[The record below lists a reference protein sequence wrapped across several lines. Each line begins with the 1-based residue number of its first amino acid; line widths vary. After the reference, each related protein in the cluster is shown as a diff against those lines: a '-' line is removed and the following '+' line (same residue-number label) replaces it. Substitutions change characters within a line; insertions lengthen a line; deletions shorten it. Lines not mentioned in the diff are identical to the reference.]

1 MRRSGQSYAFV
12 NPYKYISIEG
22 NIGAGKTS
30 LSKLLAEELGAK
42 LILEEFAEN
51 TFLPKFY
58 ENPER
63 YAFPV
68 ELSFL
73 SERFSQLKRELNTTD
88 LFAPN
93 IISDYFISKCQIFA
107 KNNLNKDEYD
117 LFLKMYEI
125 VEASC
130 PKPDLMVYLY
140 LDVEDLQYNIRKR
153 GRSYE
158 QSISDEYL
166 QNIQN
171 QYLEYIRQHENLRVL
186 MIHTKGLDFVA
197 NQEDYNTLRDII
209 LQPRATGVHRIQLL
223 TSEHEGE

>member
-1 MRRSGQSYAFV
+1 V
-12 NPYKYISIEG
+12 NPYKYISVEG

-30 LSKLLAEELGAK
+30 LTKMLAEELGAK
-42 LILEEFAEN
+42 LVLEEFAEN

-107 KNNLNKDEYD
+107 KNNLSKDEYD
-117 LFLKMYEI
+117 LFMKMYEI

-158 QSISDEYL
+158 QSITDDYL

-171 QYLEYIRQHENLRVL
+171 QYLEYIRQHEDMRVL
-186 MIHTKGLDFVA
+186 MIYTKGLDFVA
-197 NQEDYNTLRDII
+197 NPDDYRLLRDLI
-209 LQPRATGVHRIQLL
+209 LQPRESGVYRLQPLV
-223 TSEHEGE
+223 G

>member
-1 MRRSGQSYAFV
+1 M

-30 LSKLLAEELGAK
+30 LSKLLAEDLGAK
-42 LILEEFAEN
+42 LVLEEFTEN

-73 SERFSQLKRELNTTD
+73 SERFSQLKRELNTAD
-88 LFAPN
+88 LFSPN

-107 KNNLNKDEYD
+107 KNNLSKDEYD
-117 LFLKMYEI
+117 LFMKMYEI
-125 VEASC
+125 VEATC

-140 LDVEDLQYNIRKR
+140 LDVEDLHYNIRKR

-158 QSISDEYL
+158 QGITNEYL
-166 QNIQN
+166 LNIQN
-171 QYLEYIRQHENLRVL
+171 QYLEYIRQHEDMRVL
-186 MIHTKGLDFVA
+186 MIYTKDLDFVA
-197 NQEDYNTLRDII
+197 NPTDYEMLRDLI
-209 LQPRATGVHRIQLL
+209 LQPRDSGVYRVQPLL
-223 TSEHEGE
+223 G

>member
-1 MRRSGQSYAFV
+1 M

-30 LSKLLAEELGAK
+30 LSKLLAEDLGSK
-42 LILEEFAEN
+42 LVLEEFTEN

-73 SERFSQLKRELNTTD
+73 SERFSQLKRELNTAD
-88 LFAPN
+88 LFSPN

-107 KNNLNKDEYD
+107 KNNLSKDEYD
-117 LFLKMYEI
+117 LFMKMYEI
-125 VEASC
+125 VKATC

-140 LDVEDLQYNIRKR
+140 LDVEDLHYNIRKR

-158 QSISDEYL
+158 QRITDEYL
-166 QNIQN
+166 VNIQN
-171 QYLEYIRQHENLRVL
+171 QYLEYIRQHEDMRVL
-186 MIHTKGLDFVA
+186 MIYTKGLDFVT
-197 NQEDYNTLRDII
+197 NTSHYEMLRDLI
-209 LQPRATGVHRIQLL
+209 LQPRESGVYRVQPLL
-223 TSEHEGE
+223 G

>member
-1 MRRSGQSYAFV
+1 V
-12 NPYKYISIEG
+12 NPYKYISVEG

-30 LSKLLAEELGAK
+30 LTKMLAEELGAK
-42 LILEEFAEN
+42 LVLEEFAEN

-107 KNNLNKDEYD
+107 KNNLSKDEYD
-117 LFLKMYEI
+117 LFMKMYEI

-158 QSISDEYL
+158 QSITDDYL

-171 QYLEYIRQHENLRVL
+171 QYLEYIRQHEDMRVL
-186 MIHTKGLDFVA
+186 MIYTKGLDFVA
-197 NQEDYNTLRDII
+197 NPSDYQLIRDII
-209 LQPRATGVHRIQLL
+209 LQPRESGVYRLQPLVV
-223 TSEHEGE
+223 

>member
-1 MRRSGQSYAFV
+1 V

-30 LSKLLAEELGAK
+30 LSKMLAEEIGAK
-42 LILEEFAEN
+42 LVLEEFAEN

-88 LFAPN
+88 LFSPN

-107 KNNLNKDEYD
+107 KNNLSKDEYD
-117 LFLKMYEI
+117 LFMKMYEI

-130 PKPDLMVYLY
+130 PRPDLMVYLY

-153 GRSYE
+153 GRAYE
-158 QSISDEYL
+158 QSITDDYL

-171 QYLEYIRQHENLRVL
+171 QYLEYIRQHEDMRVL
-186 MIHTKGLDFVA
+186 IIYTKGLDFVA
-197 NQEDYNTLRDII
+197 NPVDYQLLRDII
-209 LQPRATGVHRIQLL
+209 LQPRESGVYRLQPLV
-223 TSEHEGE
+223 G

>member
-1 MRRSGQSYAFV
+1 M

-30 LSKLLAEELGAK
+30 LSKLLAEDLGAK
-42 LILEEFAEN
+42 LVLEEFTEN

-73 SERFSQLKRELNTTD
+73 SERFSQLKRELNTAD
-88 LFAPN
+88 LFSPN

-107 KNNLNKDEYD
+107 KNNLSKDEYD
-117 LFLKMYEI
+117 LFMKMYEI
-125 VEASC
+125 VEATC

-140 LDVEDLQYNIRKR
+140 LDVEDLHDNIRKR

-158 QSISDEYL
+158 QSITDEYL
-166 QNIQN
+166 VNIQS
-171 QYLEYIRQHENLRVL
+171 QYLEYIRQHEDMRVL
-186 MIHTKGLDFVA
+186 MIYTKGLDFVA
-197 NQEDYNTLRDII
+197 NTSDYEMLRDLI
-209 LQPRATGVHRIQLL
+209 LQPRDSGVYRVQPLL
-223 TSEHEGE
+223 G

>member
-1 MRRSGQSYAFV
+1 V

-30 LSKLLAEELGAK
+30 LSKLLAEDLGSK
-42 LILEEFAEN
+42 LVLEEFTEN

-73 SERFSQLKRELNTTD
+73 SERFSQLKRELNTAD
-88 LFAPN
+88 LFSPN

-107 KNNLNKDEYD
+107 KNNLSKDEYD
-117 LFLKMYEI
+117 LFMKMYEI
-125 VEASC
+125 VEATC

-140 LDVEDLQYNIRKR
+140 LDVEDLHYNIRKR

-158 QSISDEYL
+158 QRITDEYL
-166 QNIQN
+166 VNIQN
-171 QYLEYIRQHENLRVL
+171 QYLEYIRQHEDMRVL
-186 MIHTKGLDFVA
+186 MIYTKGLDFVT
-197 NQEDYNTLRDII
+197 NTSHYEMLRDLI
-209 LQPRATGVHRIQLL
+209 LQPRESGVYRVQPLL
-223 TSEHEGE
+223 G

>member
-1 MRRSGQSYAFV
+1 V

-30 LSKLLAEELGAK
+30 LSKLLAEDLGSK
-42 LILEEFAEN
+42 LVLEEFTEN

-73 SERFSQLKRELNTTD
+73 SERFSQLKRELNTAD
-88 LFAPN
+88 LFSPN

-107 KNNLNKDEYD
+107 KNNLSKDEYD
-117 LFLKMYEI
+117 LFMKMYEI
-125 VEASC
+125 VEATC

-140 LDVEDLQYNIRKR
+140 LDVEDLHYNIRKR

-158 QSISDEYL
+158 QGITNEYL
-166 QNIQN
+166 LNIQN
-171 QYLEYIRQHENLRVL
+171 QYLEYIRQHEDMRVL
-186 MIHTKGLDFVA
+186 MIYTKGLDFVT
-197 NQEDYNTLRDII
+197 NTSHYEMLRDLI
-209 LQPRATGVHRIQLL
+209 LQPRESGVYRVQPLL
-223 TSEHEGE
+223 G

>member
-1 MRRSGQSYAFV
+1 M

-30 LSKLLAEELGAK
+30 LSKMLAEEIGAK
-42 LILEEFAEN
+42 LVLEEFAEN

-88 LFAPN
+88 LFSPN

-107 KNNLNKDEYD
+107 KNNLSKDEYD
-117 LFLKMYEI
+117 LFMKMYEI

-130 PKPDLMVYLY
+130 PRPDLMVYLY

-153 GRSYE
+153 GRAYE
-158 QSISDEYL
+158 QSITDDYL

-171 QYLEYIRQHENLRVL
+171 QYLEYIRQHEDMRVL
-186 MIHTKGLDFVA
+186 IIYTKGLDFVA
-197 NQEDYNTLRDII
+197 NPVDYQLLRDII
-209 LQPRATGVHRIQLL
+209 LQPRESGVYRLQPLV
-223 TSEHEGE
+223 G

>member
-1 MRRSGQSYAFV
+1 M

-30 LSKLLAEELGAK
+30 LSKLLAEDLGSK
-42 LILEEFAEN
+42 LVLEEFTEN

-73 SERFSQLKRELNTTD
+73 SERFSQLKRELNTAD
-88 LFAPN
+88 LFSPN

-107 KNNLNKDEYD
+107 KNNLSKDEYD
-117 LFLKMYEI
+117 LFMKMYEI
-125 VEASC
+125 VEATC

-140 LDVEDLQYNIRKR
+140 LDVEDLHYNIRKR

-158 QSISDEYL
+158 QSITDEYL
-166 QNIQN
+166 VSIQN
-171 QYLEYIRQHENLRVL
+171 QYLEYIRQHEDMRVL
-186 MIHTKGLDFVA
+186 MIYTKGLDFVT
-197 NQEDYNTLRDII
+197 NTSHYEMLRDLI
-209 LQPRATGVHRIQLL
+209 LQPRESGVYRVQPLL
-223 TSEHEGE
+223 G

>member
-1 MRRSGQSYAFV
+1 M

-30 LSKLLAEELGAK
+30 LAKLLAAELGAK

-51 TFLPKFY
+51 TFLPRFY

-88 LFAPN
+88 LFTPN

-140 LDVEDLQYNIRKR
+140 LEVEDLQYNIRKR
-153 GRSYE
+153 GRAYE

-166 QNIQN
+166 GNIQH
-171 QYLEYIRQHENLRVL
+171 QYLEYIRQHEELRVL
-186 MIHTKGLDFVA
+186 LIHTKGLDFVA
-197 NQEDYNTLRDII
+197 NLEDYATLRDVI
-209 LQPRATGVHRIQLL
+209 LQPRPTGIHRIHLL
-223 TSEHEGE
+223 PSEL

>member
-1 MRRSGQSYAFV
+1 M

-30 LSKLLAEELGAK
+30 LSKLLAEDLGFK
-42 LILEEFAEN
+42 LVLEEFTEN

-73 SERFSQLKRELNTTD
+73 SERFSQLKRELNTAD
-88 LFAPN
+88 LFSPN

-107 KNNLNKDEYD
+107 KNNLSKDEYD
-117 LFLKMYEI
+117 LFMKMYEI
-125 VEASC
+125 VEATC

-140 LDVEDLQYNIRKR
+140 LDVEDLHYNIRKR

-158 QSISDEYL
+158 QSITDEYL
-166 QNIQN
+166 VNIQN
-171 QYLEYIRQHENLRVL
+171 QYLEYIRQHEDMRVL
-186 MIHTKGLDFVA
+186 MIYTKGLDFVT
-197 NQEDYNTLRDII
+197 NTSHYEMLRDLI
-209 LQPRATGVHRIQLL
+209 LQPRDSGVYRVQPLL
-223 TSEHEGE
+223 G

>member
-1 MRRSGQSYAFV
+1 M

-30 LSKLLAEELGAK
+30 LSKMLAEEIGAK
-42 LILEEFAEN
+42 LVLEEFAEN

-88 LFAPN
+88 LFSPN

-107 KNNLNKDEYD
+107 KNNLSKDEYD
-117 LFLKMYEI
+117 LFMKMYEI

-140 LDVEDLQYNIRKR
+140 LDVEDLQYNIRNR
-153 GRSYE
+153 GRAYE
-158 QSISDEYL
+158 QSITDEYL

-171 QYLEYIRQHENLRVL
+171 QYLEYIRQHSEMRVL
-186 MIHTKGLDFVA
+186 MIDTKGLDFVVKR
-197 NQEDYNTLRDII
+197 EDYAFLRDLI
-209 LQPRATGVHRIQLL
+209 LQERATGLHRISALEA
-223 TSEHEGE
+223 SRNS

>member
-1 MRRSGQSYAFV
+1 V

-30 LSKLLAEELGAK
+30 LSKLLAEDLGSK
-42 LILEEFAEN
+42 LVLEEFTEN

-73 SERFSQLKRELNTTD
+73 SERFSQLKRELNTAD
-88 LFAPN
+88 LFSPN

-107 KNNLNKDEYD
+107 KNNLSKDEYD
-117 LFLKMYEI
+117 LFMKMYEI
-125 VEASC
+125 VEATC

-140 LDVEDLQYNIRKR
+140 LDVEDLHYNIRKR

-158 QSISDEYL
+158 QRITDEYL
-166 QNIQN
+166 VNIQN
-171 QYLEYIRQHENLRVL
+171 QYLEYIRQHEDMRVL
-186 MIHTKGLDFVA
+186 MIYTKGLDFVT
-197 NQEDYNTLRDII
+197 NTSHYEMLRDLI
-209 LQPRATGVHRIQLL
+209 LQPRESGVFRVQPLL
-223 TSEHEGE
+223 G

>member
-1 MRRSGQSYAFV
+1 MLAQD
-12 NPYKYISIEG
+12 
-22 NIGAGKTS
+22 
-30 LSKLLAEELGAK
+30 LSAK
-42 LILEEFAEN
+42 LVLEEFAEN

-88 LFAPN
+88 LFSPN

-117 LFLKMYEI
+117 LFMKMYEL

-158 QSISDEYL
+158 QSISDDYL
-166 QNIQN
+166 LNIQN
-171 QYLEYIRQHENLRVL
+171 QYLEYIRQHEDMRVL
-186 MIHTKGLDFVA
+186 MIYTKGIDFVA
-197 NQEDYNTLRDII
+197 NQTDYELLRSII
-209 LQPRATGVHRIQLL
+209 LTPRASGVHRIDM
-223 TSEHEGE
+223 SEFAHNS

>member
-1 MRRSGQSYAFV
+1 M

-30 LSKLLAEELGAK
+30 LSKLLAEDLGTK
-42 LILEEFAEN
+42 LVLEEFTEN

-73 SERFSQLKRELNTTD
+73 SERFSQLKRELNTAD
-88 LFAPN
+88 LFSPN

-107 KNNLNKDEYD
+107 KNNLSKDEYD
-117 LFLKMYEI
+117 LFMKMYEI
-125 VEASC
+125 VEATC

-140 LDVEDLQYNIRKR
+140 LDVEDLHDNIRKR

-158 QSISDEYL
+158 QSITDEYL
-166 QNIQN
+166 VNIQN
-171 QYLEYIRQHENLRVL
+171 QYLEYIRQHEDMRVL
-186 MIHTKGLDFVA
+186 MIYTKGLDFVA
-197 NQEDYNTLRDII
+197 NTSDYEMLRDLI
-209 LQPRATGVHRIQLL
+209 LQPRDSGVYRVQPLL
-223 TSEHEGE
+223 G

>member
-1 MRRSGQSYAFV
+1 M

-30 LSKLLAEELGAK
+30 LSKLLAEDLGSK
-42 LILEEFAEN
+42 LVLEEFTEN

-73 SERFSQLKRELNTTD
+73 SERFSQLKRELNTAD
-88 LFAPN
+88 LFSPN

-107 KNNLNKDEYD
+107 KNNLSKDEYD
-117 LFLKMYEI
+117 LFMKMYEI
-125 VEASC
+125 VEATC

-140 LDVEDLQYNIRKR
+140 LDVEDLHYNIRKR

-158 QSISDEYL
+158 QRITDEYL
-166 QNIQN
+166 VNIQN
-171 QYLEYIRQHENLRVL
+171 QYLEYIRQHEDMRVL
-186 MIHTKGLDFVA
+186 MIYTKGLDFVT
-197 NQEDYNTLRDII
+197 NTSHYEMLRDLI
-209 LQPRATGVHRIQLL
+209 LQPRESGVYRVQPLL
-223 TSEHEGE
+223 G

>member
-1 MRRSGQSYAFV
+1 V

-30 LSKLLAEELGAK
+30 LAKLLAKELGAK
-42 LILEEFAEN
+42 LVLEEFTEN

-73 SERFSQLKRELNTTD
+73 SERFSQLKRELNTAD
-88 LFAPN
+88 LFSPN

-107 KNNLNKDEYD
+107 KNNLSKDEYD
-117 LFLKMYEI
+117 LFMKMYEI
-125 VEASC
+125 VEATC

-140 LDVEDLQYNIRKR
+140 LDVEDLHYNIRKR

-158 QSISDEYL
+158 QSITDEYL
-166 QNIQN
+166 VNIQN
-171 QYLEYIRQHENLRVL
+171 QYLEYIRQHEDMRVL
-186 MIHTKGLDFVA
+186 MIYTKGLDFVT
-197 NQEDYNTLRDII
+197 NTSHYEMLRDLI
-209 LQPRATGVHRIQLL
+209 LQPRDSGVYRVQPLL
-223 TSEHEGE
+223 G

>member
-1 MRRSGQSYAFV
+1 LV
-12 NPYKYISIEG
+12 
-22 NIGAGKTS
+22 
-30 LSKLLAEELGAK
+30 
-42 LILEEFAEN
+42 LEEFAEN

-88 LFAPN
+88 LFSPN

-107 KNNLNKDEYD
+107 KNNLNRDEYD
-117 LFLKMYEI
+117 LFMKMYEI

-153 GRSYE
+153 GRAYE
-158 QSISDEYL
+158 QSITDDYL

-171 QYLEYIRQHENLRVL
+171 QYLEYIRQHSEMRVL
-186 MIHTKGLDFVA
+186 VIHTKGLDFVS
-197 NQEDYNTLRDII
+197 NPTDYKLLRDLI
-209 LQPRATGVHRIQLL
+209 LEPRDCGVHRLQPLAQ
-223 TSEHEGE
+223 G

>member
-1 MRRSGQSYAFV
+1 V

-30 LSKLLAEELGAK
+30 LSKLLAEDLGSK
-42 LILEEFAEN
+42 LVLEEFTEN

-73 SERFSQLKRELNTTD
+73 SERFSQLKRELNTAD
-88 LFAPN
+88 LFSPN

-107 KNNLNKDEYD
+107 KNNLSKDEYD
-117 LFLKMYEI
+117 LFMKMYEI
-125 VEASC
+125 VEATC

-140 LDVEDLQYNIRKR
+140 LDVEDLHYNIRKR

-158 QSISDEYL
+158 QGITNEYL
-166 QNIQN
+166 LNIQN
-171 QYLEYIRQHENLRVL
+171 QYLEYIRQHEDMRVL
-186 MIHTKGLDFVA
+186 MIYTKGLDFVT
-197 NQEDYNTLRDII
+197 NTSHYEMLRDLI
-209 LQPRATGVHRIQLL
+209 LQPRDSGVYRVQPLL
-223 TSEHEGE
+223 G

>member
-1 MRRSGQSYAFV
+1 V

-30 LSKLLAEELGAK
+30 LAKLLAEDLGSK
-42 LILEEFAEN
+42 LVLEEFTEN

-73 SERFSQLKRELNTTD
+73 SERFSQLKRELNTAD
-88 LFAPN
+88 LFSPN

-107 KNNLNKDEYD
+107 KNNLSKDEYD
-117 LFLKMYEI
+117 LFMKMYEI
-125 VEASC
+125 VEATC

-140 LDVEDLQYNIRKR
+140 LDVEDLHDNIRKR

-158 QSISDEYL
+158 QNITDEYL
-166 QNIQN
+166 VNIQN
-171 QYLEYIRQHENLRVL
+171 QYLEYIRQHEDMRVL
-186 MIHTKGLDFVA
+186 MIYTKGLDFVA
-197 NQEDYNTLRDII
+197 NTSDYEMLRDLI
-209 LQPRATGVHRIQLL
+209 LQPRDSGVYRVQPLL
-223 TSEHEGE
+223 G

>member
-1 MRRSGQSYAFV
+1 V

-30 LSKLLAEELGAK
+30 LSKLLAEDLGSK
-42 LILEEFAEN
+42 LVLEEFTEN

-73 SERFSQLKRELNTTD
+73 SERFSQLKRELNTAD
-88 LFAPN
+88 LFSPN

-107 KNNLNKDEYD
+107 KNNLSKDEYD
-117 LFLKMYEI
+117 LFMKMYEI
-125 VEASC
+125 VEATC

-140 LDVEDLQYNIRKR
+140 LDVEDLHYNIRKR

-158 QSISDEYL
+158 QSITDEYL
-166 QNIQN
+166 VNIQN
-171 QYLEYIRQHENLRVL
+171 QYLEYIRQHEDMRVL
-186 MIHTKGLDFVA
+186 MIYTKGLDFVT
-197 NQEDYNTLRDII
+197 NTSHYEMLRDLI
-209 LQPRATGVHRIQLL
+209 LQPRESGVYRVQPLL
-223 TSEHEGE
+223 G

>member
-1 MRRSGQSYAFV
+1 MS
-12 NPYKYISIEG
+12 PYRYISIEG

-30 LSKLLAEELGAK
+30 LTKMLAHELGAK

-73 SERFSQLKRELNTTD
+73 SERFSQLKRELNTAD
-88 LFAPN
+88 LFAQN
-93 IISDYFISKCQIFA
+93 ILSDYFISKCQVFA
-107 KNNLNKDEYD
+107 KNNLNRDEYD
-117 LFLKMYEI
+117 LFMKMYEI

-158 QSISDEYL
+158 QGITDEYL

-171 QYLEYIRQHENLRVL
+171 QYLEYIRQHSEMRVL
-186 MIHTKGLDFVA
+186 VIHTKGLDFVSNPA
-197 NQEDYNTLRDII
+197 DFELLRDLI
-209 LQPRATGVHRIQLL
+209 LKPRECGVHRLQPLAGGGKI
-223 TSEHEGE
+223 TDYR